1 MSYLLSSVRRFARN
15 EGGSVVAET
24 VIVLPILLWSYL
36 ALFVYW
42 DTFRSLNTAQ
52 KASYTISDMI
62 SREMRVFP
70 SSYVDGLRN
79 VMEHLLDSDQDVK
92 LRVTSITYDETD
104 ARFEVLWSYSP
115 GGALQALTTGDL
127 SLASIKS
134 RIPNMS
140 DADFATI
147 VETQVPYAPMFNV
160 GMTDQ
165 ILQQFIVTRPRFVA
179 PNCMQT
185 QNCTPS
191 YS

>member
-1 MSYLLSSVRRFARN
+1 MMSSPLSSFRRFAQN

-42 DTFRSLNTAQ
+42 DSFRSLNTAQ

-79 VMEHLLDSDQDVK
+79 VMEYLLDSDQDVK

-115 GGALQALTTGDL
+115 GNALPQLTTATLL
-127 SLASIKS
+127 SLKD

-160 GMTDQ
+160 GMADQ
-165 ILQQFIVTRPRFVA
+165 ILQQFIITRPRFVA
-179 PNCMQT
+179 PNCMELR
-185 QNCTPS
+185 NCTPS